1 MELSISCDRAHAVI
15 RVRDYGIG
23 ISSEALPRIF
33 EASYRA
39 REAAAC
45 APGLGLGLSI
55 ASQVI
60 ARHGGTIEASP
71 GEARGTIVTV
81 QLPLAPGQREEDA
94 DRGAAGSAER
104 SIPAWR

>member
-1 MELSISCDRAHAVI
+1 MI

-39 REAAAC
+39 REAATC

-60 ARHGGTIEASP
+60 ARHGGTIEAAP
-71 GEARGTIVTV
+71 AEARGTIVTV
-81 QLPLAPGQREEDA
+81 RLPLARVQREE
-94 DRGAAGSAER
+94 RVAATGTQPVA
-104 SIPAWR
+104 I